1 MRRSKCMMTP
11 GVTHLSFWEQPLVM
25 ERHVLRYEYKWAHLS
40 FSRNN
45 WICYIYRHICMVI
58 AWYRHIQQVCKALP
72 SVADPAEAS
81 PPPPLFY
88 DQTETR
94 RAEKYF
100 LETPPPSPFLKVL
113 MTGMAL
119 TRCPKHFR
127 TSSPKLYVFSWWATE
142 LIDNLVTVKYFVVR
156 FIRR

>member
-1 MRRSKCMMTP
+1 MFFVMSINGLISRFHEIIEFVIYIDIFAWLLLDI
-11 GVTHLSFWEQPLVM
+11 VT
-25 ERHVLRYEYKWAHLS
+25 
-40 FSRNN
+40 FSRSVKR
-45 WICYIYRHICMVI
+45 YRQ
-58 AWYRHIQQVCKALP
+58 WRIQRRP
-72 SVADPAEAS
+72 

-100 LETPPPSPFLKVL
+100 FETPPPSPFLKVL

>member
-1 MRRSKCMMTP
+1 MRYSKCIMTP
-11 GVTHLSFWEQPLVM
+11 GVTHLSFWEQPLVK

-81 PPPPLFY
+81 PPPP
-88 DQTETR
+88 
-94 RAEKYF
+94 YF
-100 LETPPPSPFLKVL
+100 TIKLRPEGPKNIFWRPRPPPPFS
-113 MTGMAL
+113 
-119 TRCPKHFR
+119 R
-127 TSSPKLYVFSWWATE
+127 SWWPGWPLLDVLSTFGLRPQSCMYLVGGLLNL
-142 LIDNLVTVKYFVVR
+142 LIIWWLWSTLW
-156 FIRR
+156 